1 MHCLSSCLVP
11 DWSEGKWAIQVFG
24 EDLSG
29 EPHCFI
35 PLIGPFVQGIK
46 ANAKQLPHR
55 HSMALICGLLSFVP
69 FIAINYLYIQLFFYL
84 CRCPV
89 PVALCL
95 LPMILNRVGEQSA
108 IAVCFCCLFVAILF
122 LFFALLPLLPPN
134 EWLSWPGPI
143 KCARLTAWLDN
154 WPAGWLSG
162 WPAGGGPNARCTL
175 QLRHKSNLI
184 NWG

>member
-1 MHCLSSCLVP
+1 MLSIKANGDQCIVYPRASCQTGRRASGPSKYLART
-11 DWSEGKWAIQVFG
+11 SQ
-24 EDLSG
+24 G

-143 KCARLTAWLDN
+143 KCARLTA
-154 WPAGWLSG
+154 
-162 WPAGGGPNARCTL
+162 
-175 QLRHKSNLI
+175 
-184 NWG
+184 